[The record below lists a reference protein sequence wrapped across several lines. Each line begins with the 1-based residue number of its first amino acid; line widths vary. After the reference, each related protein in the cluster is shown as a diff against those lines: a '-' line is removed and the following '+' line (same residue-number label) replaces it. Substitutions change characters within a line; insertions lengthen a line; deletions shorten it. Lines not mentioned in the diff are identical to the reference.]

1 MERASLPSTIKILG
15 LDADDTLWQNE
26 EFFRLTQDRFADML
40 SAYMSP
46 DPLHAELLATERRNL
61 GRYGY
66 GIKGFML
73 SMVETAI
80 GVSKSQVPAHVIH
93 DILAMGREM
102 LNHPIHLLPG
112 VAECLPQLA
121 QEFSLVLVTK
131 GDLLHQEQ
139 KLARSGL
146 GDLFDDVHIVS
157 EKQITTYQTIF
168 GAQLSTTA
176 MVGNSIK
183 SDILPALAAGAAA
196 IHIPGRYEWEM
207 EKADAPPES
216 PRFFKASSF
225 KSVSALLKE
234 M

>member
-1 MERASLPSTIKILG
+1 MERASLPSSIKILG

-40 SAYMSP
+40 SAYMPP
-46 DPLHAELLATERRNL
+46 DLLHEELLTAERRNL

-66 GIKGFML
+66 GIKGFLL

-80 GVSKSQVPAHVIH
+80 DVSKGQVPAHVIH
-93 DILAMGREM
+93 DILVMGRDM

-112 VAECLPQLA
+112 VAECLPKLA
-121 QEFSLVLVTK
+121 EDYALVLVTK

-139 KLARSGL
+139 KLAQSGL
-146 GDLFDDVHIVS
+146 ADLFDDVHIVS
-157 EKQITTYQTIF
+157 EKQITTYQRIF
-168 GAQLSTTA
+168 GAQLPATA
-176 MVGNSIK
+176 MIGNSIK

-207 EKADAPPES
+207 EKASAPPDG

-225 KSVSALLKE
+225 NKVSALLSE
-234 M
+234 I

>member
-1 MERASLPSTIKILG
+1 MERASLPSSIKILG

-40 SAYMSP
+40 SAYMPP
-46 DPLHAELLATERRNL
+46 DPLHEELLAAERRNL

-66 GIKGFML
+66 GIKGFVL

-80 GVSKSQVPAHVIH
+80 DVSKAQVPAHVIH
-93 DILAMGREM
+93 DILVMGRDM

-121 QEFSLVLVTK
+121 EDYALVLVTK

-139 KLARSGL
+139 KLAQSGL

-157 EKQITTYQTIF
+157 EKQITTYQRIF
-168 GAQLSTTA
+168 GAQLPATA
-176 MVGNSIK
+176 MIGNSIK

-207 EKADAPPES
+207 EKASAPPDG

-225 KSVSALLKE
+225 NKVSALLSE
-234 M
+234 I

>member
-1 MERASLPSTIKILG
+1 MERASLPSSIKILG

-26 EFFRLTQDRFADML
+26 EFFRLTKDRFADML
-40 SAYMSP
+40 SAYMPP
-46 DPLHAELLATERRNL
+46 DPLHEELLTAERRNL

-66 GIKGFML
+66 GIKGFLL

-80 GVSKSQVPAHVIH
+80 DVSKGQVPAHVIH
-93 DILAMGREM
+93 DILVMGRDM

-112 VAECLPQLA
+112 VAECLPKLA
-121 QEFSLVLVTK
+121 EDYALVLVTK

-139 KLARSGL
+139 KLAQSGL

-157 EKQITTYQTIF
+157 EKQITTYQRIF
-168 GAQLSTTA
+168 GAQLPATA
-176 MVGNSIK
+176 MIGNSIK

-207 EKADAPPES
+207 EKASTPPDG

-225 KSVSALLKE
+225 NKVSALLSE
-234 M
+234 I

>member
-1 MERASLPSTIKILG
+1 MERASLPSSIKILG

-40 SAYMSP
+40 STYMPP
-46 DPLHAELLATERRNL
+46 DPLHAELLAAERRNL

-80 GVSKSQVPAHVIH
+80 DVSKGQVPAHVIH
-93 DILAMGREM
+93 DILTMGRDM

-112 VAECLPQLA
+112 VAECLPRLA
-121 QEFSLVLVTK
+121 QEYALVLVTK

-139 KLARSGL
+139 KLAQSGL
-146 GDLFDDVHIVS
+146 GDLFEDVHIVS
-157 EKQITTYQTIF
+157 EKHITTYQRIF
-168 GAQLSTTA
+168 GAQLAATA

-207 EKADAPPES
+207 EKADAPPEG

-225 KSVSALLKE
+225 NKVSALLME

>member
-1 MERASLPSTIKILG
+1 LG

-46 DPLHAELLATERRNL
+46 DPLHAELLAAERRNL

>member
-1 MERASLPSTIKILG
+1 MERASLPSSIKILG

-40 SAYMSP
+40 SAYMPP
-46 DPLHAELLATERRNL
+46 DPLHEELLTAERRNL

-66 GIKGFML
+66 GIKGFVL

-80 GVSKSQVPAHVIH
+80 DVSKGQVPAHVIH
-93 DILAMGREM
+93 DILVMGRDM

-112 VAECLPQLA
+112 VAECLPKLA
-121 QEFSLVLVTK
+121 EDYALVLVTK

-139 KLARSGL
+139 KLAQSGL

-157 EKQITTYQTIF
+157 EKQITTYQRIF
-168 GAQLSTTA
+168 GAQLPATA
-176 MVGNSIK
+176 MIGNSIK

-207 EKADAPPES
+207 EKASTPPDG

-225 KSVSALLKE
+225 NKVSALLSE
-234 M
+234 I

>member
-1 MERASLPSTIKILG
+1 MERASLPSSIKILG

-40 SAYMSP
+40 SAYMPP
-46 DPLHAELLATERRNL
+46 DPLHEELLTAERRNL

-66 GIKGFML
+66 GIKGFLL

-80 GVSKSQVPAHVIH
+80 DVSKGQVPAHVIH
-93 DILAMGREM
+93 DILVMGRDM

-112 VAECLPQLA
+112 VAECLPKLA
-121 QEFSLVLVTK
+121 EDYALVLVTK

-139 KLARSGL
+139 KLAQSGL
-146 GDLFDDVHIVS
+146 ADLFDEVHIVS
-157 EKQITTYQTIF
+157 EKQITTYQRIF
-168 GAQLSTTA
+168 GAQLPATA
-176 MVGNSIK
+176 MIGNSIK

-207 EKADAPPES
+207 EKASAPPDG

-225 KSVSALLKE
+225 NKVSALLLE
-234 M
+234 I

>member
-234 M
+234 I

>member
-93 DILAMGREM
+93 EILAMGREM

-196 IHIPGRYEWEM
+196 IHIPGRYEWAM

-225 KSVSALLKE
+225 KNVSALLKKI
-234 M
+234 

>member
-1 MERASLPSTIKILG
+1 MERASLPSSIKILG
-15 LDADDTLWQNE
+15 LDADDT
-26 EFFRLTQDRFADML
+26 TQDRFADML
-40 SAYMSP
+40 SAYMPP
-46 DPLHAELLATERRNL
+46 DPLHAELLAAERRNL

-80 GVSKSQVPAHVIH
+80 DVSKGQVPAHVIH
-93 DILAMGREM
+93 DILTMGRDM

-112 VAECLPQLA
+112 VAECLPRLA
-121 QEFSLVLVTK
+121 QEYALVLVTK

-139 KLARSGL
+139 KLAQSGL
-146 GDLFDDVHIVS
+146 GDL
-157 EKQITTYQTIF
+157 TTYQRIF
-168 GAQLSTTA
+168 GAQLAATA

-207 EKADAPPES
+207 EKADAPPEG

-225 KSVSALLKE
+225 NKVSALLME

>member
-1 MERASLPSTIKILG
+1 LG

-40 SAYMSP
+40 SAYMPP
-46 DPLHAELLATERRNL
+46 DPLHEELLAAERRNL

-66 GIKGFML
+66 GIKGFVL

-80 GVSKSQVPAHVIH
+80 DVSKAQVPAHVIH
-93 DILAMGREM
+93 DILVMGRDM

-121 QEFSLVLVTK
+121 EDYALVLVTK

-139 KLARSGL
+139 KLAQSGL

-157 EKQITTYQTIF
+157 EKQITTYQRIF
-168 GAQLSTTA
+168 GAQLPATA
-176 MVGNSIK
+176 MIGNSIK

-207 EKADAPPES
+207 EKASAPPDG

-225 KSVSALLKE
+225 NKVSALLSE
-234 M
+234 I

>member
-1 MERASLPSTIKILG
+1 MERASLPSSIKILG

-40 SAYMSP
+40 SAYMPP
-46 DPLHAELLATERRNL
+46 DPLHEELLAAERRNL

-66 GIKGFML
+66 GIKGFVL

-80 GVSKSQVPAHVIH
+80 DVSKGQVPAHVIH
-93 DILAMGREM
+93 DILVMGRDM

-112 VAECLPQLA
+112 VAECLPKLA
-121 QEFSLVLVTK
+121 EDYALVLVTK

-139 KLARSGL
+139 KLAQSGL

-157 EKQITTYQTIF
+157 EKQITTYQRIF
-168 GAQLSTTA
+168 GAQLPATA
-176 MVGNSIK
+176 MIGNSIK

-207 EKADAPPES
+207 EKASAPPDG

-225 KSVSALLKE
+225 NKVSALLSE
-234 M
+234 I

>member
-1 MERASLPSTIKILG
+1 MERASLPSSIKILG

-40 SAYMSP
+40 SAYMPP
-46 DPLHAELLATERRNL
+46 DPLHEELLVAERRNL

-66 GIKGFML
+66 GIKGFVL

-80 GVSKSQVPAHVIH
+80 DVSKGQVPAHVIH
-93 DILAMGREM
+93 DILVMGRDM

-112 VAECLPQLA
+112 VAECLPKLA
-121 QEFSLVLVTK
+121 EDYALVLVTK

-139 KLARSGL
+139 KLAQSGL

-157 EKQITTYQTIF
+157 EKQITTYQRIF
-168 GAQLSTTA
+168 GAQLPATA
-176 MVGNSIK
+176 MIGNSIK

-207 EKADAPPES
+207 EKASAPPDG

-225 KSVSALLKE
+225 NKVSALLSE
-234 M
+234 I

>member
-1 MERASLPSTIKILG
+1 MERASLPSSIKILG

-40 SAYMSP
+40 SAYMPP
-46 DPLHAELLATERRNL
+46 DLLHEELLTAERRNL

-66 GIKGFML
+66 GIKGFLL

-80 GVSKSQVPAHVIH
+80 DVSKGQVPAHVIH
-93 DILAMGREM
+93 DILVMGRDM

-112 VAECLPQLA
+112 VAECLPKLA
-121 QEFSLVLVTK
+121 EDYALVLVTK

-139 KLARSGL
+139 KLAQSGL

-157 EKQITTYQTIF
+157 EKQITTYQRIF
-168 GAQLSTTA
+168 GAQLPATA
-176 MVGNSIK
+176 MIGNSIK

-207 EKADAPPES
+207 EKASTPPDG

-225 KSVSALLKE
+225 NKVSALLSE
-234 M
+234 I